1 MIIDPEEFQRKSKE
15 IFENKV
21 KPQIEKSKMSK
32 EKPTTQELLE
42 QVMSLSD
49 KIEFEINDL
58 KKEVSKLSDEEKTKL
73 LEGESFGD
81 LKDSLKG
88 LVGELEKLN
97 KNK

>member
-1 MIIDPEEFQRKSKE
+1 MIFDPEEFQRKSKE

>member
-1 MIIDPEEFQRKSKE
+1 MIIDSEEFQRKAKE